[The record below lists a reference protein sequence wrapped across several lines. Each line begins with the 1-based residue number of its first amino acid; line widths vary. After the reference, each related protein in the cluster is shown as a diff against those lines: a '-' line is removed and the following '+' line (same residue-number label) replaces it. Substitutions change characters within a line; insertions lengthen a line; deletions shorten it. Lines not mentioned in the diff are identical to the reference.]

1 MSYSQMI
8 IEALAG
14 APERMLPV
22 YQIYKTISARYPFY
36 KMSDQGWQNSI
47 RHNLSLNKS
56 FISIRGENGEKLGW
70 KLEEG
75 AEEILNKK
83 RSGNVKKQ
91 KNKTPKIS
99 MKNQP
104 VVSETAVPINY
115 IEIDGITYSSTDGN
129 NFTEGKD
136 KVEKNFKGSLDLI
149 PSPSPSVKIQIM
161 GGKFAWH
168 VKAKHCWVLW
178 VQLGLT
184 HALGMSPFN
193 HLSMHQCKYC
203 TY

>member
-1 MSYSQMI
+1 MI

-136 KVEKNFKGSLDLI
+136 KVEKNLKGSLDLI
-149 PSPSPSVKIQIM
+149 PSPSVKIQIM
-161 GGKFAWH
+161 GGK
-168 VKAKHCWVLW
+168 VSLRCKGKTL
-178 VQLGLT
+178 LGVVNKILNTRSLLT
-184 HALGMSPFN
+184 SPSN
-193 HLSMHQCKYC
+193 ILCLIPLSKLSCH
-203 TY
+203 

>member
-1 MSYSQMI
+1 MSYSQLI

-99 MKNQP
+99 LKNQP
-104 VVSETAVPINY
+104 VVSEATVPMNY
-115 IEIDGITYSSTDGN
+115 IDIDGI
-129 NFTEGKD
+129 NFTEGTD
-136 KVEKNFKGSLDLI
+136 KVEKNLKGSLDLI
-149 PSPSPSVKIQIM
+149 PSPSVKIQIM
-161 GGKFAWH
+161 GRKVSLRCKGKTLLG
-168 VKAKHCWVLW
+168 VVNKLLRTKSLLTSPSNVLPYLLP
-178 VQLGLT
+178 QT
-184 HALGMSPFN
+184 NSP
-193 HLSMHQCKYC
+193 SII
-203 TY
+203 